1 MNPGE
6 WFQPAQR
13 KQFDAWPEQR
23 PDEPQQPDEPPQQP
37 QLQRTHDQVEQF
49 FYSKVEKGWIYERI
63 RNKVL
68 SIDREQ

>member
-37 QLQRTHDQVEQF
+37 QFQRTHDQVDKVF
-49 FYSKVEKGWIYERI
+49 FILRLDLCK
-63 RNKVL
+63 NKKQSL
-68 SIDREQ
+68 EY